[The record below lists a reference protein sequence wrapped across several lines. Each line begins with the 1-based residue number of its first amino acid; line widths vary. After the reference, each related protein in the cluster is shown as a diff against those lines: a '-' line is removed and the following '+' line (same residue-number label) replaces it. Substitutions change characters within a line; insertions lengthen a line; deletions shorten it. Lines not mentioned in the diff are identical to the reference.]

1 MEDYRFFMVSS
12 WRFFEGVSCAA
23 GGWSL
28 NVLRFSTDTGT
39 PDRHE
44 IFMARAQPGYS
55 HGEKNTFAADSICQR
70 VVNYVII
77 RSSRKILKAFV
88 SSITHKY
95 SSCAVVYAEN
105 PLEEEKV
112 SIGLPNDY
120 NFFLF
125 DDNRVEKRI
134 TGITYIYIWLTS
146 YYNLFF
152 AFLYLKISCKNISSF
167 SFSFEARKL

>member
-1 MEDYRFFMVSS
+1 M
-12 WRFFEGVSCAA
+12 
-23 GGWSL
+23 

-77 RSSRKILKAFV
+77 RSSRKILKASV

-120 NFFLF
+120 NFFLC

-134 TGITYIYIWLTS
+134 TGIIYIYI
-146 YYNLFF
+146 YD
-152 AFLYLKISCKNISSF
+152 
-167 SFSFEARKL
+167 